1 MSITKKIFAITFCVA
16 SLAVTIIAVTT
27 LGIGREALREL
38 GRSRLIESVEREA
51 HLFQTRL
58 DMLRDD
64 IIISAGQDTLRRLS
78 IGAGGES
85 QEFYF
90 AIIRHFRMMMEKRP
104 DYAEVAILQAS
115 DNGTLILR
123 VRRETDGLV
132 SDILRDQDITAQYPV
147 YSTLLGLWPGSVH
160 FSPIEVASTTPLN
173 SGPKIHVSFA
183 GTRLPE
189 WARKAV
195 FLVTLDVDS
204 FVAGL
209 GAGSDIDFFVA
220 DREGIYLAFSKVQ
233 SAKVRPNNL
242 LDEYGLRQVLTDWL
256 AKTDNS
262 FFTEIS
268 GRNQGLALHRIVV
281 GDPMDALGIRNI
293 VVGGQASLADVEMEV
308 LTLRNQLAGLSVGLG
323 VLLALTLALAVI
335 YLTKPLIALTKAA
348 ERIAEGHQDVTFPP
362 AKPDEIGR
370 LTDVMRRMLDALKA
384 SAKNEEQAA
393 LGRMATMVAHD
404 VRNALSS
411 VKMNLRILANRHS
424 SNGGDESCSIA
435 LDQVAY
441 MENVLDDMLTFAK
454 PDELRLDWL
463 EIVEVI
469 EIAILSL
476 SQEIES
482 KKIKMRN
489 LDEAA
494 ADCLPRLFGDRTKL
508 IRAMQNLINNAVQ
521 AVSPG
526 GTVTIN
532 TRSVLYQST
541 PAVEVV
547 IMDNGVGVPPGAAEH
562 VFEPFFTTRA
572 KGTGLGLAIV
582 QRIVRAHGGT
592 VTLSPSANGGA
603 EVYLILP
610 LTPPDLVT

>member
-1 MSITKKIFAITFCVA
+1 VSITKKIFVLTFCVA
-16 SLAVTIIAVTT
+16 SLAVAIIAVTT
-27 LGIGREALREL
+27 LGIGKGALREL
-38 GRSRLIESVEREA
+38 GRSRLVESVEREA
-51 HLFQTRL
+51 HMLQTRL

-78 IGAGGES
+78 IGAGAES

-104 DYAEVAILQAS
+104 DYAEVAILQDS
-115 DNGTLILR
+115 DHGTLILR

-132 SDILRDQDITAQYPV
+132 SDIIRDQDLTAQYPV
-147 YSTLLGLWPGSVH
+147 YPTLLGLWPGSVH
-160 FSPIEVASTTPLN
+160 FSPIELASTTPLD
-173 SGPKIHVSFA
+173 SGPAVHVSHA

-209 GAGSDIDFFVA
+209 GAGSDIGFFVA
-220 DREGIYLAFSKVQ
+220 DREGLYLAFSKVQ
-233 SAKVRPNNL
+233 SAKIRPGNL
-242 LDEYGLRQVLTDWL
+242 LDEYGLRQIWADWL
-256 AKTDNS
+256 AKSDNS
-262 FFTEIS
+262 FFTELS
-268 GRNQGLALHRIVV
+268 ERGQGLALNRVMV
-281 GDPMDALGIRNI
+281 GDPMDALGIRHI
-293 VVGGQASLADVEMEV
+293 IVGGQASLADVEMEV
-308 LTLRNQLAGLSVGLG
+308 LTFRNQLVGFSIGLG
-323 VLLALTLALAVI
+323 VLLALTLALAVT
-335 YLTKPLIALTKAA
+335 YLTRPLVALTKVA

-362 AKPDEIGR
+362 AKPDEIGQ
-370 LTDVMRRMLDALKA
+370 LADVMRRMLDALKA

-411 VKMNLRILANRHS
+411 VKMNLRILADRRPP
-424 SNGGDESCSIA
+424 DDDCESCSIA
-435 LDQVAY
+435 LGQVAY
-441 MENVLDDMLTFAK
+441 MENVLDDMLAFAK
-454 PDELRLDWL
+454 PDKLRLDWL

-469 EIAILSL
+469 EIATLSL
-476 SQEIES
+476 SQEIQS
-482 KKIKMRN
+482 KKINMRN
-489 LDEAA
+489 LDESTV
-494 ADCLPRLFGDRTKL
+494 DCLPRLLGDRTKL
-508 IRAMQNLINNAVQ
+508 IRTLQNLINNAVQ
-521 AVSPG
+521 AVALG

-532 TRSVLYQST
+532 ARSVLYQSM

-547 IMDNGVGVPPGAAEH
+547 IVDNGEGLPPGAAEH